1 MDDVTSYLLLD
12 DKIYKMT
19 KSIDQKKIQKNQVTA
34 STKKNPKSRSHYSTP
49 TSTSNIQLT
58 IVKNRNEELQ
68 QQLLN
73 MKYTVQMLMQQK
85 NQDTNTIITLRQKK
99 PKSNKRKS
107 RKPTC
112 HFDYIAKNIAK
123 KILFP
128 MIKFVSTQD
137 LNNYT
142 HHRSIGY
149 QFLKALKNEDQVKD
163 STLFDDNDELLWLN
177 AKDIVKD
184 GLSEKRNSRQTQ
196 TKKAWKGLL

>member
-1 MDDVTSYLLLD
+1 
-12 DKIYKMT
+12 MT
-19 KSIDQKKIQKNQVTA
+19 NSIDQKKIQKNQVTA
-34 STKKNPKSRSHYSTP
+34 SKKKNQKPRSHYATP
-49 TSTSNIQLT
+49 TGTSNIELT
-58 IVKNRNEELQ
+58 IVKQRNEELQ

-73 MKYTVQMLMQQK
+73 MKYNVQMLMQQK
-85 NQDTNTIITLRQKK
+85 NQDTNTILTLRQQK

-107 RKPTC
+107 RKPTG

-123 KILFP
+123 RILFP
-128 MIKFVSTQD
+128 MIKFVSKED

-149 QFLKALKNEDQVKD
+149 QFLKALKNEDQVKN
-163 STLFDDNDELLWLN
+163 STLFDKHDELLWLN

-196 TKKAWKGLL
+196 SKKAWKGLL